1 MSATSGRTAHGT
13 ARQAANSD
21 TLKYAARAGFTA
33 RGVIH
38 LLIGVLAL
46 QIALGGGGK
55 SADQGGALAEI
66 ADKPFGKVLLWA
78 LGIGL
83 AAMALWQLS
92 EALFGAAGP
101 DGHKARKRL
110 LAGAQAVFYGFV
122 SYSVLA
128 FAVGSK
134 SSGGGASDQQSQ
146 DITAKV
152 MKLPAGQWLVGVV
165 ALVVVGVG
173 LWIAIQ
179 AVRRKYHEEMKMGE
193 MSRRTRQLVDVT
205 GVGGGVSR
213 GLVFAVAGGFA
224 VAAAVTFDPNKAKG
238 MDDTIKAFQE
248 TPVGP
253 WLLVLLAVG
262 LMLFGVFSFA
272 MARWRKL

>member
-1 MSATSGRTAHGT
+1 MNATSATGT
-13 ARQAANSD
+13 ARRAARSD
-21 TLKYAARAGFTA
+21 TMKHAARAGFTA

-66 ADKPFGKVLLWA
+66 AEKPFGKVLLWA

-83 AAMALWQLS
+83 AAMALWQLT
-92 EALFGAAGP
+92 EALFGSVGP
-101 DGHKARKRL
+101 DGDKPRKRL
-110 LAGAQAVFYGFV
+110 LAGGLFVFYGFV

-134 SSGGGASDQQSQ
+134 SSGGGASDKESQ
-146 DITAKV
+146 DVTAKA
-152 MKLPAGQWLVGVV
+152 MGLPAGQWLVGLV
-165 ALVVVGVG
+165 ALVVVGAG
-173 LWIAIQ
+173 LWIAVQ
-179 AVRRKYHEEMKMGE
+179 AIRRKYHKEMKMGE

-205 GVGGGVSR
+205 GVGGGAAR

-224 VAAAVTFDPNKAKG
+224 VQAAVTFDPNKAKG
-238 MDDTIKAFQE
+238 MDDTIRSFRE
-248 TPVGP
+248 TPAGP
-253 WLLVLLAVG
+253 WLLVVLAIG

>member
-1 MSATSGRTAHGT
+1 MNATSATGT
-13 ARQAANSD
+13 ARRAARSD
-21 TLKYAARAGFTA
+21 TMKYAARAGFAA

-38 LLIGVLAL
+38 LLIGALAL

-66 ADKPFGKVLLWA
+66 AEKPFGKVLLWA

-83 AAMALWQLS
+83 LAMSLWQLT
-92 EALFGAAGP
+92 EALFGSVGP
-101 DGHKARKRL
+101 DGDKPKKRL
-110 LAGAQAVFYGFV
+110 LAAGMFVFYGFV

-134 SSGGGASDQQSQ
+134 GSGDGASDKESQ
-146 DITAKV
+146 DVTAKV
-152 MKLPAGQWLVGVV
+152 MELPAGRWLVGVA
-165 ALVVVGVG
+165 ALVVVGIGVG
-173 LWIAIQ
+173 IAVQ
-179 AVRRKYHEEMKMGE
+179 AIRRKYHKEMKRGE
-193 MSRRTRQLVDVT
+193 MSRRTRQFVDVT
-205 GVGGGVSR
+205 GVGGGVAR
-213 GLVFAVAGGFA
+213 GLVFVVAGGFA
-224 VAAAVTFDPNKAKG
+224 VAAAVAFDPNKAKG
-238 MDDTIKAFQE
+238 MDDTIRSFRE

>member
-1 MSATSGRTAHGT
+1 M
-13 ARQAANSD
+13 
-21 TLKYAARAGFTA
+21 KYAARAGFAA

-38 LLIGVLAL
+38 LLIGVLAM
-46 QIALGGGGK
+46 QIAVGGGDK

-66 ADKPFGKVLLWA
+66 AEKPFGKVLLWA

-83 AAMALWQLS
+83 IAMALWQLT
-92 EALFGAAGP
+92 EALFGSVGP
-101 DGHKARKRL
+101 DGHKPRKRL
-110 LAGAQAVFYGFV
+110 LAGALFVFYGFV

-134 SSGGGASDQQSQ
+134 SSGGNSSDKESQ
-146 DITAKV
+146 DVTAKA
-152 MKLPAGQWLVGVV
+152 MELPAGRWLVGVV
-165 ALVVVGVG
+165 ALVIVGAGV
-173 LWIAIQ
+173 WIAIQ
-179 AVRRKYHEEMKMGE
+179 AARRKYHKEMKMGA

-205 GVGGGVSR
+205 GVGGGVAR

-224 VAAAVTFDPNKAKG
+224 LAAAVTYDPDKAKG
-238 MDDTIKAFQE
+238 MDDTIRSFRE

-253 WLLVLLAVG
+253 WLLVALAVG
-262 LMLFGVFSFA
+262 LILFGVFSFA